1 MAKGS
6 NTMQPEE
13 YSDHSATNGDTN
25 SSPCHEICDGT
36 DRHGNSDD
44 KQSTCSSMENNLA
57 ERKLECESTADNKP
71 SDLSISTILSSSGQT
86 VSQSSPIQDDGR
98 LKSFTGVFS
107 RPPDESDSSDAES
120 SKMSSSGP
128 KSLNRSDGSS
138 SSTLPK
144 NEKGQG
150 ATIPAKDTR
159 KTSCEK
165 SWEQLVKDKK
175 NALILHRIDKIN
187 NIQKSL
193 RQKQSH
199 ISKTRLVKK
208 ITILRKEIQHLSGGS
223 SRIQRESPLNSEP
236 VKMSSSPS
244 PNKEMMEGMKEVAD
258 RTTEVHKTCSEKTE
272 IHVVGAN
279 NSAMG
284 DSFSSERSDDRFS
297 EPDFRMNVFEKLGL
311 LHGQNYS
318 CTELASSSA
327 DEQAKNSQT
336 SQVRS
341 VENVLAIALK
351 DKGERLTT
359 PYNFVCSED
368 GQEPTENGQIWVK
381 SVNTNAKYKQLTKA
395 ANLVEEPGC
404 GLPNSWS
411 SAFISENQPEVKE
424 IGYRLKRKQTEI
436 DTLNEEPAIKRRCKT
451 LPRKVVRTNHLGQLV
466 MPFKPDACCD
476 ETSSGQECEETVQE
490 WEKASTEPEVGAED
504 GNGDSKIV
512 TTVDSGDI
520 GNDDKDDVNRSH
532 LSIKSGTEFITPR
545 IYDDDT
551 LQRSHELRES
561 KISELIRKQ
570 EGLLQTLEKMSSK
583 SRPNN

>member
-1 MAKGS
+1 
-6 NTMQPEE
+6 
-13 YSDHSATNGDTN
+13 
-25 SSPCHEICDGT
+25 
-36 DRHGNSDD
+36 
-44 KQSTCSSMENNLA
+44 
-57 ERKLECESTADNKP
+57 
-71 SDLSISTILSSSGQT
+71 
-86 VSQSSPIQDDGR
+86 
-98 LKSFTGVFS
+98 
-107 RPPDESDSSDAES
+107 
-120 SKMSSSGP
+120 MSSSGP

-199 ISKTRLVKK
+199 SSSKTRLLKK

-223 SRIQRESPLNSEP
+223 SRIQRESPLNCAP

-258 RTTEVHKTCSEKTE
+258 RTTEVHETCSKKTE

-311 LHGQNYS
+311 LHGHNNP

-327 DEQAKNSQT
+327 DEPAKNSQT

-341 VENVLAIALK
+341 VKNVSAIGSK

-368 GQEPTENGQIWVK
+368 GQEPTENRQILVK
-381 SVNTNAKYKQLTKA
+381 SVNTNAKCKQLTKA
-395 ANLVEEPGC
+395 ANLAEEPGC
-404 GLPNSWS
+404 RLPNSWS
-411 SAFISENQPEVKE
+411 SAFISENQPEMKE

-466 MPFKPDACCD
+466 MPFKPDACWD
-476 ETSSGQECEETVQE
+476 ETSSRQECE
-490 WEKASTEPEVGAED
+490 
-504 GNGDSKIV
+504 GN
-512 TTVDSGDI
+512 
-520 GNDDKDDVNRSH
+520 
-532 LSIKSGTEFITPR
+532 
-545 IYDDDT
+545 
-551 LQRSHELRES
+551 
-561 KISELIRKQ
+561 IS
-570 EGLLQTLEKMSSK
+570 
-583 SRPNN
+583 